1 MSDEIYD
8 GVDGEDVANLYEELY
23 TLATDYANAKST
35 EQAKFKK
42 KYPKKYGTIRR
53 LLVNEI
59 HSSNKA
65 GGGKVNAPREVD
77 IKGQDHM
84 LAYITP
90 EEGGLLQLM
99 GGAGKPGPMGI
110 PSFFDTG
117 ESSYG
122 DNQQAYQDDYE
133 SSYGDSASSDSDR
146 IERIESDAK
155 QGLIDEI
162 KSNPQL
168 DNFGMAKTLID
179 QVNKNQIREIEY
191 DDRGRIT
198 GAYHTPTGGFGLMGV
213 LSNVLSKAG
222 LDPTV
227 YTGYGKGSRIPDS
240 GDSGEEP
247 SEMIRKIVE
256 EKKKKED
263 TPLTEAELDY
273 FGRGL
278 GTASKPMKTLSD
290 INEFISGLYSDTA
303 SPIGSK
309 LSDNKRYLTLPNGKV
324 IDLKTGKQLESVDG
338 LELFMGGR
346 I

>member
-65 GGGKVNAPREVD
+65 
-77 IKGQDHM
+77 
-84 LAYITP
+84 
-90 EEGGLLQLM
+90 EGGLVNLAV
-99 GGAGKPGPMGI
+99 GGDIG
-110 PSFFDTG
+110 SED
-117 ESSYG
+117 
-122 DNQQAYQDDYE
+122 DDDYSGLDSE
-133 SSYGDSASSDSDR
+133 SYDDYTSADEGAMTEGSGIDSGSDDGGSSDES
-146 IERIESDAK
+146 IEVAERGNVFGPQEKIGEDFTQAQK
-155 QGLIDEI
+155 DFYKNEVD
-162 KSNPQL
+162 SNPQL
-168 DNFGMAKTLID
+168 KGFLGDLIRKQID
-179 QVNKNQIREIEY
+179 KGEFELERNK
-191 DDRGRIT
+191 DGRVT
-198 GAYHTPTGGFGLMGV
+198 GIYHDAPQLPGPLSGLASLLGLSGGR
-213 LSNVLSKAG
+213 
-222 LDPTV
+222 V
-227 YTGYGKGSRIPDS
+227 YTGYGAGSRIPDS

-247 SEMIRKIVE
+247 SKMIRKIVE
-256 EKKKKED
+256 EKKKTES
-263 TPLTEAELDY
+263 PLTEEELDY
-273 FGRGL
+273 YVYGL
-278 GTASKPMKTLSD
+278 GSKSKPMKTLSD
-290 INEFISGLYSDTA
+290 VNEFISGLYSDTA
-303 SPIGSK
+303 SPVGSK

>member
-65 GGGKVNAPREVD
+65 
-77 IKGQDHM
+77 
-84 LAYITP
+84 
-90 EEGGLLQLM
+90 EGGLVNLAV
-99 GGAGKPGPMGI
+99 GGDIG
-110 PSFFDTG
+110 SED
-117 ESSYG
+117 
-122 DNQQAYQDDYE
+122 DDDYSGLDSE
-133 SSYGDSASSDSDR
+133 SYDDYTSADEGAMGASGIDSGSDDGGSSDES
-146 IERIESDAK
+146 IEVAERGNVFGPQEKIGEDFTQAQK
-155 QGLIDEI
+155 DFYKNEVD
-162 KSNPQL
+162 SNPQL
-168 DNFGMAKTLID
+168 KGFLGDLIRKQID
-179 QVNKNQIREIEY
+179 KGEFELERNK
-191 DDRGRIT
+191 DGRVT
-198 GAYHTPTGGFGLMGV
+198 GIYHDAPQLPGPLSGLASLLGLSGGR
-213 LSNVLSKAG
+213 
-222 LDPTV
+222 V
-227 YTGYGKGSRIPDS
+227 YTGYGAGSRIPDS

-247 SEMIRKIVE
+247 SKMIRKIVE
-256 EKKKKED
+256 EKKKTES
-263 TPLTEAELDY
+263 PLTEEELDY
-273 FGRGL
+273 YVYGL
-278 GTASKPMKTLSD
+278 GSKSKPMKTLSD
-290 INEFISGLYSDTA
+290 VNEFISGLYSDTA

>member
-65 GGGKVNAPREVD
+65 
-77 IKGQDHM
+77 
-84 LAYITP
+84 
-90 EEGGLLQLM
+90 EGGLVNLAV
-99 GGAGKPGPMGI
+99 GGDIG
-110 PSFFDTG
+110 SED
-117 ESSYG
+117 
-122 DNQQAYQDDYE
+122 DDDYSGLDSE
-133 SSYGDSASSDSDR
+133 SYDDYTSADEGAMGASGIDSGSDDGGSSDES
-146 IERIESDAK
+146 IEVAERGNVFGPQEKIGEDFTQAQK
-155 QGLIDEI
+155 DFYKNEVD
-162 KSNPQL
+162 SNPQL
-168 DNFGMAKTLID
+168 KGFLGDLIRKQID
-179 QVNKNQIREIEY
+179 KGEFELERNK
-191 DDRGRIT
+191 DGRVT
-198 GAYHTPTGGFGLMGV
+198 GIYHDAPQLPGPLSGLASLLGLSGGR
-213 LSNVLSKAG
+213 
-222 LDPTV
+222 V
-227 YTGYGKGSRIPDS
+227 YTGYGAGSRIPDS

-247 SEMIRKIVE
+247 SKMIRKIVE
-256 EKKKKED
+256 EKKKTES
-263 TPLTEAELDY
+263 PLTEEELDY
-273 FGRGL
+273 YVYGL
-278 GTASKPMKTLSD
+278 GSKSKPMKTLSD
-290 INEFISGLYSDTA
+290 VNEFISGLYSDTA
-303 SPIGSK
+303 SPVGSK

>member
-65 GGGKVNAPREVD
+65 
-77 IKGQDHM
+77 
-84 LAYITP
+84 
-90 EEGGLLQLM
+90 EGGLVNLAV
-99 GGAGKPGPMGI
+99 GGDIG
-110 PSFFDTG
+110 SED
-117 ESSYG
+117 
-122 DNQQAYQDDYE
+122 DDDYSGLDSE
-133 SSYGDSASSDSDR
+133 SYDDYTSADEGAMGASGIDSGSDDGGSSDES
-146 IERIESDAK
+146 IEVAERGNVFGPQEKIGEDFTQAQK
-155 QGLIDEI
+155 DFYKNEVD
-162 KSNPQL
+162 SNPQL
-168 DNFGMAKTLID
+168 KGFLGDIIRKQID
-179 QVNKNQIREIEY
+179 KGEFELERNK
-191 DDRGRIT
+191 DGRVT
-198 GAYHTPTGGFGLMGV
+198 GIYHDAPQLPGPLSGLASLLGLSGGR
-213 LSNVLSKAG
+213 
-222 LDPTV
+222 V
-227 YTGYGKGSRIPDS
+227 YTGYGAGSRIPDS

-247 SEMIRKIVE
+247 SKMIRKIVE
-256 EKKKKED
+256 EKKKTES
-263 TPLTEAELDY
+263 PLTEEELDY
-273 FGRGL
+273 YVYGL
-278 GTASKPMKTLSD
+278 GSKSKPMKTLSD
-290 INEFISGLYSDTA
+290 VNEFISGLYSDTA
-303 SPIGSK
+303 SPVGSK

>member
-65 GGGKVNAPREVD
+65 
-77 IKGQDHM
+77 
-84 LAYITP
+84 
-90 EEGGLLQLM
+90 EGGIVGLFN
-99 GGAGKPGPMGI
+99 GGQVDDFGDYSSVGDDA
-110 PSFFDTG
+110 PSV
-117 ESSYG
+117 
-122 DNQQAYQDDYE
+122 
-133 SSYGDSASSDSDR
+133 DSGSDSDSGSDDNDYFTEEEDSAR
-146 IERIESDAK
+146 GGDYTTDDSGKFTGYGESYGESIQDS
-155 QGLIDEI
+155 ID
-162 KSNPQL
+162 KNPQL
-168 DNFGMAKTLID
+168 KGYLGKQI
-179 QVNKNQIREIEY
+179 KNLVDKGKVRDFEF
-191 DDRGRIT
+191 DKDGRIT
-198 GAYHTPTGGFGLMGV
+198 GVYSSAPQLPGIFGGLASLLGLSGG
-213 LSNVLSKAG
+213 K
-222 LDPTV
+222 V
-227 YTGYGKGSRIPDS
+227 YTGYGAGSRIPDS

-247 SEMIRKIVE
+247 SKMIRKIVE
-256 EKKKKED
+256 EKKKTES
-263 TPLTEAELDY
+263 PLTEEELDY
-273 FGRGL
+273 YVYGL
-278 GTASKPMKTLSD
+278 GSKSKPMKTLSD
-290 INEFISGLYSDTA
+290 VNEFISGLYSDTA
-303 SPIGSK
+303 SPVGSK